1 MTDSIVGGRHA
12 ASNALSDTSIGI
24 VDDAPVIDLAS
35 WSRCLDTLLTILVD
49 LEGGSHASECRGQWQ
64 DGVLKGRNEGG
75 IVSEIAGCVIMRMAK
90 SGIANCK
97 G

>member
-12 ASNALSDTSIGI
+12 ARNALSDTSIGMVEDVLFI
-24 VDDAPVIDLAS
+24 NLAS
-35 WSRCLDTLLTILVD
+35 WSRCSDALLTILVD

-64 DGVLKGRNEGG
+64 DGVLKGGNEGG